1 MDELFSVRGLKV
13 LVTGGS
19 RGIGAMIAEGFLRHG
34 ARVWISARKAP
45 EVMGT
50 AERLSALGPCTGI
63 VADLAD
69 PAGIEAIAAAIEAE
83 TDGLDVLVNNAGA
96 VWAERFEAFTP
107 DAWDKVMTVNLK
119 SAFFLT
125 QRLHPLLCRAAAGEG
140 QRSARVINVGS
151 IDGLHVPPLET
162 YPYSASK
169 AGMHHMTR
177 TLAARLATDNIRVN
191 CIAPGPF
198 ESRMMAATLAT
209 MGDAIRAANPL
220 KRIGTPEDVA
230 GTAIFLASRASDYIT
245 GAVIP
250 VDGGTS
256 TTL

>member
-1 MDELFSVRGLKV
+1 MNALFSVEGLNV

-19 RGIGAMIAEGFLRHG
+19 RGIGAMIAEGFVSHG
-34 ARVWISARKAP
+34 ARVWITARKAA
-45 EVMGT
+45 ECQAT
-50 AERLSALGPCTGI
+50 AERLSAIGPCEAI
-63 VADLAD
+63 VADLSTMD
-69 PAGIEAIAAAIEAE
+69 GIAVVAAALGAAA
-83 TDGLDVLVNNAGA
+83 TRLDVLVNNAGA
-96 VWAERFEAFTP
+96 VWAQPFEAFSP
-107 DAWDKVMTVNLK
+107 EAWDKVMAINLK
-119 SAFFLT
+119 AVFFLS
-125 QRLHPLLCRAAAGEG
+125 QRLHPLLLKAASDG
-140 QRSARVINVGS
+140 RSARIINVGS

-169 AGMHHMTR
+169 AGLHHLTR
-177 TLAARLATDNIRVN
+177 TLASRLAADNIRVN
-191 CIAPGPF
+191 AIAPGPF

-230 GTAIFLASRASDYIT
+230 GTAIYLASRASDYVT
-245 GAVIP
+245 GAIIP